1 MQMTDQGV
9 AQEAPAREG
18 SSGRQ
23 EGTGQEGRRGWAQRG
38 GSGALVDPALGA
50 GITSWHSG
58 EVASLVKDSSAG
70 ESLYQ
75 PLAMGSP
82 GRRKDPRAGQGPQ
95 VAVRGPSLST
105 MCPQVQGWPGDP
117 WKEVH
122 LESGSH
128 QQPVLTSRYLS
139 TMT

>member
-58 EVASLVKDSSAG
+58 EVLHQSRTALQVRAFTSHWPWAPQAG
-70 ESLYQ
+70 ERI
-75 PLAMGSP
+75 P
-82 GRRKDPRAGQGPQ
+82 GLGRARRW
-95 VAVRGPSLST
+95 L
-105 MCPQVQGWPGDP
+105 
-117 WKEVH
+117 
-122 LESGSH
+122 
-128 QQPVLTSRYLS
+128 
-139 TMT
+139 